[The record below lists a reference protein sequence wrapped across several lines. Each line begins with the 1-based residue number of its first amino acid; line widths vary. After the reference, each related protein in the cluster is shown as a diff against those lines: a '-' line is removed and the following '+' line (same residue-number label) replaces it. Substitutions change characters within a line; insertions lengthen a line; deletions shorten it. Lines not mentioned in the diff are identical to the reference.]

1 MREFFSSLFW
11 PTLTGILAAAI
22 ILDQWVLP
30 EPLGRERGQVKTSY
44 SDAVALATPSVV
56 NIYTAKLVDSG
67 RSQSLNDPLLRRF
80 LGNSGRRQRVE
91 RSLGSGVILT
101 PEGHIITNNH
111 VIADADAI
119 QVLLHDGRS
128 AKATAIGS
136 DPATDLAV
144 LQIQLPGLTPITLAN
159 SDKAKVGDVV
169 LAIGNPY
176 GFGHSVSQ
184 GIISGLSRYGLQ
196 ASDYEDYIQTD
207 AIIHLG
213 NSGGAL
219 VTLDGKLVGIN
230 TAIIAPSGGNVG
242 IGFAVPVNMAD
253 AVFSQ
258 LIKFGEVQR
267 GQLGVTIQDFT
278 PDLAEALGI
287 EGETG
292 AVVTQVAPDSAAEAV
307 GLQPGDLIVS
317 VDGRP
322 VVGSADLRS
331 QIGLKRLD
339 QDIEIDVIRDG
350 KTLTFKT
357 QLRQGTQRDA
367 DLDAP
372 KTQQLSG
379 AEVRDMQT
387 GDPLYGEVPGIVV
400 TRVDADSR
408 AARSGLEAGDIILAV
423 NRVPIT
429 SVSEFR
435 EQLAAI
441 DNALAF
447 TIQRG
452 SARIFLLIR

>member
-207 AIIHLG
+207 ASVLLG
-213 NSGGAL
+213 SSGGAL
-219 VTLDGKLVGIN
+219 IDASGKLLGIN
-230 TAIIAPSGGNVG
+230 TLIYTANGEGTDDAAIG
-242 IGFAVPVNMAD
+242 INLATPVNLAHFVMKD
-253 AVFSQ
+253 LVNY
-258 LIKFGEVQR
+258 GTVVR
-267 GQLGVTIQDFT
+267 GWLGVSVELLQTPETIAQQQQVLLVSG
-278 PDLAEALGI
+278 LAEDGPAARAGLRLGDVISAINGNTVNDGRITMHQIARFRPGEIVDI
-287 EGETG
+287 EVARGRQQEPVQLQ
-292 AVVTQVAPDSAAEAV
+292 AVVGT
-307 GLQPGDLIVS
+307 
-317 VDGRP
+317 RP
-322 VVGSADLRS
+322 EG
-331 QIGLKRLD
+331 
-339 QDIEIDVIRDG
+339 
-350 KTLTFKT
+350 
-357 QLRQGTQRDA
+357 
-367 DLDAP
+367 
-372 KTQQLSG
+372 
-379 AEVRDMQT
+379 
-387 GDPLYGEVPGIVV
+387 
-400 TRVDADSR
+400 
-408 AARSGLEAGDIILAV
+408 
-423 NRVPIT
+423 
-429 SVSEFR
+429 
-435 EQLAAI
+435 
-441 DNALAF
+441 
-447 TIQRG
+447 
-452 SARIFLLIR
+452 

>member
-22 ILDQWVLP
+22 ILEQWVLP
-30 EPLGRERGQVKTSY
+30 EPLGRERGQVKASY

-207 AIIHLG
+207 ASVLLG
-213 NSGGAL
+213 SSGGAL
-219 VTLDGKLVGIN
+219 IDASGKLLGIN
-230 TAIIAPSGGNVG
+230 TLIYTANGEGADDAAIG
-242 IGFAVPVNMAD
+242 INLATPVNLAHFVMKD
-253 AVFSQ
+253 LVNY
-258 LIKFGEVQR
+258 GTVVR
-267 GQLGVTIQDFT
+267 GWLGVSVELLQTPETIAQQQQVLLVSG
-278 PDLAEALGI
+278 LAEDGPAARAGLRLGDVISAINGNTVNDGRITMHQIARFRPGEIVDI
-287 EGETG
+287 EVARGRQQEPVQLQ
-292 AVVTQVAPDSAAEAV
+292 AVVGT
-307 GLQPGDLIVS
+307 
-317 VDGRP
+317 RP
-322 VVGSADLRS
+322 EG
-331 QIGLKRLD
+331 
-339 QDIEIDVIRDG
+339 
-350 KTLTFKT
+350 
-357 QLRQGTQRDA
+357 
-367 DLDAP
+367 
-372 KTQQLSG
+372 
-379 AEVRDMQT
+379 
-387 GDPLYGEVPGIVV
+387 
-400 TRVDADSR
+400 
-408 AARSGLEAGDIILAV
+408 
-423 NRVPIT
+423 
-429 SVSEFR
+429 
-435 EQLAAI
+435 
-441 DNALAF
+441 
-447 TIQRG
+447 
-452 SARIFLLIR
+452 

>member
-30 EPLGRERGQVKTSY
+30 QPLGRERGQVKTSY

-207 AIIHLG
+207 ASVLLG
-213 NSGGAL
+213 SSGGAL
-219 VTLDGKLVGIN
+219 IDASGKLLGIN
-230 TAIIAPSGGNVG
+230 TLIYTANGEGTDDAAIG
-242 IGFAVPVNMAD
+242 INLATPVNLAHFVMKD
-253 AVFSQ
+253 LVNY
-258 LIKFGEVQR
+258 GTVVR
-267 GQLGVTIQDFT
+267 GWLGVSVELLQTPETIAQQQQVLLVSG
-278 PDLAEALGI
+278 LAEDGPAARAGLRLGDVISAINGNTVNDGRITMHQIARFRPGEIVDI
-287 EGETG
+287 EVARGRQQEPVQLQ
-292 AVVTQVAPDSAAEAV
+292 AVVGT
-307 GLQPGDLIVS
+307 
-317 VDGRP
+317 RP
-322 VVGSADLRS
+322 EG
-331 QIGLKRLD
+331 
-339 QDIEIDVIRDG
+339 
-350 KTLTFKT
+350 
-357 QLRQGTQRDA
+357 
-367 DLDAP
+367 
-372 KTQQLSG
+372 
-379 AEVRDMQT
+379 
-387 GDPLYGEVPGIVV
+387 
-400 TRVDADSR
+400 
-408 AARSGLEAGDIILAV
+408 
-423 NRVPIT
+423 
-429 SVSEFR
+429 
-435 EQLAAI
+435 
-441 DNALAF
+441 
-447 TIQRG
+447 
-452 SARIFLLIR
+452 

>member
-128 AKATAIGS
+128 ATATAIGS

-207 AIIHLG
+207 ASVLLG
-213 NSGGAL
+213 SSGGAL
-219 VTLDGKLVGIN
+219 IDASGKLLGIN
-230 TAIIAPSGGNVG
+230 TLIYTANGEGADDAAIG
-242 IGFAVPVNMAD
+242 INLATPVNLAHFVMKD
-253 AVFSQ
+253 LVNY
-258 LIKFGEVQR
+258 GTVVR
-267 GQLGVTIQDFT
+267 GWLGVSVELLQTPETIAQQQQVLLVSG
-278 PDLAEALGI
+278 LAEDGPAARAGLRLGDVISAINGNTVNDGRITMHQIARFRPGEIVDI
-287 EGETG
+287 EVARGRQQDPVQLQ
-292 AVVTQVAPDSAAEAV
+292 AVVGT
-307 GLQPGDLIVS
+307 
-317 VDGRP
+317 RP
-322 VVGSADLRS
+322 EG
-331 QIGLKRLD
+331 
-339 QDIEIDVIRDG
+339 
-350 KTLTFKT
+350 
-357 QLRQGTQRDA
+357 
-367 DLDAP
+367 
-372 KTQQLSG
+372 
-379 AEVRDMQT
+379 
-387 GDPLYGEVPGIVV
+387 
-400 TRVDADSR
+400 
-408 AARSGLEAGDIILAV
+408 
-423 NRVPIT
+423 
-429 SVSEFR
+429 
-435 EQLAAI
+435 
-441 DNALAF
+441 
-447 TIQRG
+447 
-452 SARIFLLIR
+452 

>member
-11 PTLTGILAAAI
+11 PTLAGILAAAI

-207 AIIHLG
+207 ASVLLG
-213 NSGGAL
+213 SSGGAL
-219 VTLDGKLVGIN
+219 IDASGKLLGIN
-230 TAIIAPSGGNVG
+230 TLIYTANGEGADDAAIG
-242 IGFAVPVNMAD
+242 INLATPVNLAHFVMKD
-253 AVFSQ
+253 LVNY
-258 LIKFGEVQR
+258 GTVVR
-267 GQLGVTIQDFT
+267 GWLGVSVELLQTPETIAQQQQVLVVSG
-278 PDLAEALGI
+278 LAEDGPAARAGLRLGDVISAINGNTVSDGRITMHQIARFRPGEIVDI
-287 EGETG
+287 EVARGRQQEPVQLQ
-292 AVVTQVAPDSAAEAV
+292 AVVGT
-307 GLQPGDLIVS
+307 
-317 VDGRP
+317 RP
-322 VVGSADLRS
+322 EG
-331 QIGLKRLD
+331 
-339 QDIEIDVIRDG
+339 
-350 KTLTFKT
+350 
-357 QLRQGTQRDA
+357 
-367 DLDAP
+367 
-372 KTQQLSG
+372 
-379 AEVRDMQT
+379 
-387 GDPLYGEVPGIVV
+387 
-400 TRVDADSR
+400 
-408 AARSGLEAGDIILAV
+408 
-423 NRVPIT
+423 
-429 SVSEFR
+429 
-435 EQLAAI
+435 
-441 DNALAF
+441 
-447 TIQRG
+447 
-452 SARIFLLIR
+452 

>member
-207 AIIHLG
+207 ASVLLG
-213 NSGGAL
+213 SSGGAL
-219 VTLDGKLVGIN
+219 IDASGKLLGIN
-230 TAIIAPSGGNVG
+230 TLIYTANGEGADDAAIG
-242 IGFAVPVNMAD
+242 INLATPVNLAHFVMKD
-253 AVFSQ
+253 LVNY
-258 LIKFGEVQR
+258 GTVVR
-267 GQLGVTIQDFT
+267 GWLGVSVELLQTPETIAQQQQVLLVSG
-278 PDLAEALGI
+278 LAEDGPAARAGLRLGDVISAINGDTVNDGRITMHQIARFRPGEIVDI
-287 EGETG
+287 EVARGRQQEPVQLQ
-292 AVVTQVAPDSAAEAV
+292 AVVGT
-307 GLQPGDLIVS
+307 
-317 VDGRP
+317 RP
-322 VVGSADLRS
+322 EG
-331 QIGLKRLD
+331 
-339 QDIEIDVIRDG
+339 
-350 KTLTFKT
+350 
-357 QLRQGTQRDA
+357 
-367 DLDAP
+367 
-372 KTQQLSG
+372 
-379 AEVRDMQT
+379 
-387 GDPLYGEVPGIVV
+387 
-400 TRVDADSR
+400 
-408 AARSGLEAGDIILAV
+408 
-423 NRVPIT
+423 
-429 SVSEFR
+429 
-435 EQLAAI
+435 
-441 DNALAF
+441 
-447 TIQRG
+447 
-452 SARIFLLIR
+452 

>member
-207 AIIHLG
+207 ASVLLG
-213 NSGGAL
+213 SSGGAL
-219 VTLDGKLVGIN
+219 IDASGKLLGIN
-230 TAIIAPSGGNVG
+230 TLIYTANGEGADDAAIGINLATPVNLAHFVMKDLVNYGTVVRGWLGVSVELLQTPETIAQQQQVLLVSGLAEDGPAARAGLRLGDVISAINGNTVNDGRITMHQIARFRPGEIVDIEVARGRQQEPVQLQAVVGTRPGGYRSGRVSLTSALRAWASSDSPRASTEATPDRALAPSV
-242 IGFAVPVNMAD
+242 
-253 AVFSQ
+253 
-258 LIKFGEVQR
+258 
-267 GQLGVTIQDFT
+267 
-278 PDLAEALGI
+278 
-287 EGETG
+287 
-292 AVVTQVAPDSAAEAV
+292 
-307 GLQPGDLIVS
+307 
-317 VDGRP
+317 
-322 VVGSADLRS
+322 
-331 QIGLKRLD
+331 
-339 QDIEIDVIRDG
+339 
-350 KTLTFKT
+350 
-357 QLRQGTQRDA
+357 
-367 DLDAP
+367 
-372 KTQQLSG
+372 
-379 AEVRDMQT
+379 
-387 GDPLYGEVPGIVV
+387 
-400 TRVDADSR
+400 
-408 AARSGLEAGDIILAV
+408 
-423 NRVPIT
+423 
-429 SVSEFR
+429 
-435 EQLAAI
+435 EQ
-441 DNALAF
+441 
-447 TIQRG
+447 
-452 SARIFLLIR
+452 

>member
-30 EPLGRERGQVKTSY
+30 EPMGRERGQVKTSY

-159 SDKAKVGDVV
+159 SDNAKVGDVV

-207 AIIHLG
+207 ASVLLG
-213 NSGGAL
+213 SSGGAL
-219 VTLDGKLVGIN
+219 IDASGKLLGIN
-230 TAIIAPSGGNVG
+230 TLIYTANGEGADDAAIG
-242 IGFAVPVNMAD
+242 INLATPVNLAHFVMKD
-253 AVFSQ
+253 LVNY
-258 LIKFGEVQR
+258 GTVVR
-267 GQLGVTIQDFT
+267 GWLGVSVELLQTPETIAQQQQVLLVSGLAEDGPAARAGLQLGDVISAINGNTVNDGRITMHQIARFRPGEIVD
-278 PDLAEALGI
+278 I
-287 EGETG
+287 EVARGRQQETVQLQ
-292 AVVTQVAPDSAAEAV
+292 AVVGT
-307 GLQPGDLIVS
+307 
-317 VDGRP
+317 RP
-322 VVGSADLRS
+322 ES
-331 QIGLKRLD
+331 
-339 QDIEIDVIRDG
+339 
-350 KTLTFKT
+350 
-357 QLRQGTQRDA
+357 
-367 DLDAP
+367 
-372 KTQQLSG
+372 
-379 AEVRDMQT
+379 
-387 GDPLYGEVPGIVV
+387 
-400 TRVDADSR
+400 
-408 AARSGLEAGDIILAV
+408 
-423 NRVPIT
+423 
-429 SVSEFR
+429 
-435 EQLAAI
+435 
-441 DNALAF
+441 
-447 TIQRG
+447 
-452 SARIFLLIR
+452 

>member
-128 AKATAIGS
+128 ATATAIGS

-207 AIIHLG
+207 ASVLLG
-213 NSGGAL
+213 SSGGAL
-219 VTLDGKLVGIN
+219 IDASGKLLGIN
-230 TAIIAPSGGNVG
+230 TLIYTANGEGADDAAIG
-242 IGFAVPVNMAD
+242 INLATPVNLAHFVMRD
-253 AVFSQ
+253 LVNY
-258 LIKFGEVQR
+258 GTVVR
-267 GQLGVTIQDFT
+267 GWLGVSVELLQTPETIAQQQQVLLVSG
-278 PDLAEALGI
+278 LAEDGPAARAGLRLGDVISAINGNTVNDGRITMHQIARFGPGEIVDI
-287 EGETG
+287 EVARGRQQEPVQLQ
-292 AVVTQVAPDSAAEAV
+292 AVVGT
-307 GLQPGDLIVS
+307 
-317 VDGRP
+317 RP
-322 VVGSADLRS
+322 EG
-331 QIGLKRLD
+331 
-339 QDIEIDVIRDG
+339 
-350 KTLTFKT
+350 
-357 QLRQGTQRDA
+357 
-367 DLDAP
+367 
-372 KTQQLSG
+372 
-379 AEVRDMQT
+379 
-387 GDPLYGEVPGIVV
+387 
-400 TRVDADSR
+400 
-408 AARSGLEAGDIILAV
+408 
-423 NRVPIT
+423 
-429 SVSEFR
+429 
-435 EQLAAI
+435 
-441 DNALAF
+441 
-447 TIQRG
+447 
-452 SARIFLLIR
+452 

>member
-1 MREFFSSLFW
+1 VREFLSSLFW

-30 EPLGRERGQVKTSY
+30 EPLGRERSQVKASY

-67 RSQSLNDPLLRRF
+67 RSQPLNDPLLRRF

-128 AKATAIGS
+128 ATATAIGS

-159 SDKAKVGDVV
+159 SDNAKVGDVV

-207 AIIHLG
+207 ASVLLG
-213 NSGGAL
+213 SSGGAL
-219 VTLDGKLVGIN
+219 IDASGKLLGIN
-230 TAIIAPSGGNVG
+230 TLIYTANGEGADDAAIG
-242 IGFAVPVNMAD
+242 INLATPVNLAHFVMKDLVNYGTVVRGWLGVSVELLQTPETIAQQQQVLLVSGLAED
-253 AVFSQ
+253 GPAARAGLQ
-258 LIKFGEVQR
+258 LGDVISAINGNTVNDGRITMHQIARFRPGEVVDIEVSR
-267 GQLGVTIQDFT
+267 GRQQEPVQLQ
-278 PDLAEALGI
+278 
-287 EGETG
+287 
-292 AVVTQVAPDSAAEAV
+292 AVVGT
-307 GLQPGDLIVS
+307 
-317 VDGRP
+317 RP
-322 VVGSADLRS
+322 EG
-331 QIGLKRLD
+331 
-339 QDIEIDVIRDG
+339 
-350 KTLTFKT
+350 
-357 QLRQGTQRDA
+357 
-367 DLDAP
+367 
-372 KTQQLSG
+372 
-379 AEVRDMQT
+379 
-387 GDPLYGEVPGIVV
+387 
-400 TRVDADSR
+400 
-408 AARSGLEAGDIILAV
+408 
-423 NRVPIT
+423 
-429 SVSEFR
+429 
-435 EQLAAI
+435 
-441 DNALAF
+441 
-447 TIQRG
+447 
-452 SARIFLLIR
+452 